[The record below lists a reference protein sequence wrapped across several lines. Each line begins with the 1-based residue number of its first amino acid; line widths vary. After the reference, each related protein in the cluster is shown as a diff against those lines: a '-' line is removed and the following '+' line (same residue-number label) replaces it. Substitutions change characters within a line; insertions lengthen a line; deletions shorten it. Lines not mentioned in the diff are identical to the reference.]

1 MTAEP
6 AAATPDWEA
15 FHRDFR
21 KPGYVP
27 GYEITSK
34 LGSGFSGHVYRARKS
49 SIGKDYAIKFL
60 RVEDAEVARAA
71 QAELEN
77 LRHFAQIDHPNLVAI
92 EDRGAKDGIPYVVM
106 AFAGT
111 ETLAGKLPPGA
122 PPALADKARLL
133 GWFAQ
138 AARGL
143 AALHDHGLVHFD
155 VKPQNVFLKGDV
167 ARLGDYGLS
176 KLVAGS
182 RASLSSL
189 RGTPHYMA
197 PEVLVGRGDA
207 RSDVYSLG
215 CVLYELLCGRPPFR
229 GDDAWQVL
237 KQHETSAP
245 ELPATLAAAERA
257 LLQRCLAKSPAER
270 FASGRELL
278 AALGALAPAPGAARA
293 ASAGSA
299 SAASAPAA
307 QAPASPVPPSAA
319 AVPSRWPAW
328 RARASAFLRRLE
340 PLHGG
345 LGLVGLMIALAL
357 VAALAA
363 RCAGGGGR

>member
-1 MTAEP
+1 MSADP
-6 AAATPDWEA
+6 AATAPDWEA

-27 GYEITSK
+27 GYEITGK
-34 LGSGFSGHVYRARKS
+34 LGSGFSGHVYRARKA

-71 QAELEN
+71 QAEIEN
-77 LRHFAQIDHPNLVAI
+77 LRHFAQIDHPNLVAV
-92 EDRGAKDGIPYVVM
+92 EDRGVKDGIPYVVM

-111 ETLAGKLPPGA
+111 ETLAGKLPQGA
-122 PPALADKARLL
+122 PPAPADRARLL

-138 AARGL
+138 ATRGL

-167 ARLGDYGLS
+167 ARIGDYGLS

-182 RASLSSL
+182 RASLSSA

-197 PEVLVGRGDA
+197 PEVLQGRGDA

-215 CVLYELLCGRPPFR
+215 CLLYALLCGRTPFR
-229 GDDAWQVL
+229 GDDPWQVL
-237 KQHETSAP
+237 KQHETAAP
-245 ELPATLAAAERA
+245 EFPPSLAAAERA
-257 LLQRCLAKSPAER
+257 LLQRCLAKDPTAR
-270 FASGRELL
+270 FASARELL
-278 AALGALAPAPGAARA
+278 AALGPLAAAPV
-293 ASAGSA
+293 
-299 SAASAPAA
+299 APSG
-307 QAPASPVPPSAA
+307 PASPA
-319 AVPSRWPAW
+319 AVPPAAASQVLG
-328 RARASAFLRRLE
+328 ARLRRLIQRLE

-345 LGLVGLMIALAL
+345 LGLVGLMVALAL
-357 VAALAA
+357 LAALAA
-363 RCAGGGGR
+363 RCTGGGGR

>member
-1 MTAEP
+1 MSADP
-6 AAATPDWEA
+6 AAPAPDWEA
-15 FHRDFR
+15 FHRDFK

-34 LGSGFSGHVYRARKS
+34 LGSGFSGHVYRARKA

-71 QAELEN
+71 QSELEQ
-77 LRHFAQIDHPNLVAI
+77 LRHFAQIDHPNLVAV
-92 EDRGAKDGIPYVVM
+92 EDRGTKDGIPYVVM
-106 AFAGT
+106 AFAGA
-111 ETLAGKLPPGA
+111 ETLAGKLPQGT
-122 PPALADKARLL
+122 PPAPADRARLL

-138 AARGL
+138 AVRGL

-155 VKPQNVFLKGDV
+155 VKPHNVFLKGDV

-182 RASLSSL
+182 RASLSSA

-197 PEVLVGRGDA
+197 PEVLQGRGDA

-215 CVLYELLCGRPPFR
+215 CVLFELLCGRPPFR
-229 GDDAWQVL
+229 GDDTWQVL
-237 KQHETSAP
+237 KQHETAAP
-245 ELPATLAAAERA
+245 EFPPSLAAAERA
-257 LLQRCLAKSPAER
+257 LLQRCLAKSPADR
-270 FASGRELL
+270 FVSAGELL
-278 AALGALAPAPGAARA
+278 AALAVAPVAPRA
-293 ASAGSA
+293 AA
-299 SAASAPAA
+299 SPAA
-307 QAPASPVPPSAA
+307 ATPAVTPAA
-319 AVPSRWPAW
+319 APVRVWG
-328 RARASAFLRRLE
+328 ARLGRLVRRLE

-345 LGLVGLMIALAL
+345 LGLVGLMTALAL
-357 VAALAA
+357 LAALAA